1 MSEQTKTDEAGQEQ
15 TGRDEKG
22 QFTKDNRFGPGNPFA
37 RQMAEVR
44 KMILEE
50 GEEGDL
56 RLVVKKLYAMAKEGD
71 IQAIKVLLSYTA
83 GKPTPCPD
91 PDTLDQQELTLVAQ
105 TSQAV
110 YPAMKTA
117 EAMSPSVACDLLRLN
132 RYTQRI
138 TQLKDIHNQMQ
149 EIKQQ
154 KAKDTTPKQR
164 TQKKTQPPGD
174 EVPSWVLEVEPGAG
188 LRDPEVLRQL
198 EAEIRR
204 QAALRRADSERT

>member
-1 MSEQTKTDEAGQEQ
+1 MSEQTTADNGSQEHP
-15 TGRDEKG
+15 GRDEKG
-22 QFTKDNRFGPGNPFA
+22 QFTTGNRFGPGNPCA

-50 GEEGDL
+50 GEESGDL
-56 RLVVKKLYAMAKEGD
+56 RLVVKKLYQMAKEGD
-71 IQAIKVLLSYTA
+71 IHAIKVILSYTA

-91 PDTLDQQELTLVAQ
+91 PDTLDHQELTLVAQ

-132 RYTQRI
+132 RYTQRM

-154 KAKDTTPKQR
+154 KAKDSPKQR
-164 TQKKTQPPGD
+164 TQKKTHPAAAPEEVPPGD
-174 EVPSWVLEVEPGAG
+174 EVPSWVLEV
-188 LRDPEVLRQL
+188 
-198 EAEIRR
+198 
-204 QAALRRADSERT
+204 